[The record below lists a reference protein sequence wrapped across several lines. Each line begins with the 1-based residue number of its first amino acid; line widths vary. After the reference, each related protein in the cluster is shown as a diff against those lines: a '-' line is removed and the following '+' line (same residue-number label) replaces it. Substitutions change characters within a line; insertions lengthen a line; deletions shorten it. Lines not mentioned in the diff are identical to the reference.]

1 MRTQRGR
8 GLLFSL
14 TLLTLFTGCDTLL
27 PSERAELLSPFGDYL
42 DAEARYAQVTP
53 GKTRR
58 AQLFS
63 LGFDP
68 LIEGNGRMLSFLDV
82 RLLFVQP
89 NIPIDYLP
97 AGLLQCLEAKERCTG
112 YAFDFNKTDTQ
123 RVGSF
128 WADAFNFRK
137 HREVHGWAFHA
148 VFVLVD
154 ELVVHK
160 VSSGEPNIRRY
171 EVKRNPLGPLQGAGE
186 FFSDQLK

>member
-1 MRTQRGR
+1 MSGKAGN
-8 GLLFSL
+8 GLLSL
-14 TLLTLFTGCDTLL
+14 SLLLAGCSSLL
-27 PSERAELLSPFGDYL
+27 PSERAEILSPFNDYL
-42 DAEARYAQVTP
+42 DAEARYAQAVP
-53 GKTRR
+53 GKTSQ
-58 AQLFS
+58 AQLFA

-68 LIEGNGRMLSFLDV
+68 LAEGNGRMLSFLDV

-97 AGLLQCLEAKERCTG
+97 TGLLQCLEAKERCLG
-112 YAFDFNKTDTQ
+112 YSFDFNKSDSQ
-123 RVGSF
+123 RIGNF

-137 HREVHGWAFHA
+137 HREIHGWAFRA

-154 ELVVHK
+154 GQLVHK

>member
-1 MRTQRGR
+1 MGR
-8 GLLFSL
+8 KCCTGLLCL
-14 TLLTLFTGCDTLL
+14 PLLLGGCSSLL

-42 DAEARYAQVTP
+42 DAEARYGQVVA

-58 AQLFS
+58 TQLFS

-82 RLLFVQP
+82 RLLFVQA

-97 AGLLQCLEAKERCTG
+97 AGLVQCLEAKERCTG

-123 RVGSF
+123 RVGNF
-128 WADAFNFRK
+128 WADIFNFRK
-137 HREVHGWAFHA
+137 HRELHGWAFHA

-154 ELVVHK
+154 DLVVHK
-160 VSSGEPNIRRY
+160 VNSGEPNIRRD
-171 EVKRNPLGPLQGAGE
+171 EVKHNPLGPLQGAGE
-186 FFSDQLK
+186 FFSDKLK

>member
-53 GKTRR
+53 GQTRR

-112 YAFDFNKTDTQ
+112 YAFDFNKTDIQ

-171 EVKRNPLGPLQGAGE
+171 EVKRNPLGPLQG
-186 FFSDQLK
+186 

>member
-1 MRTQRGR
+1 MSGKAGN
-8 GLLFSL
+8 GLLSL
-14 TLLTLFTGCDTLL
+14 SLLLAGCSSLL
-27 PSERAELLSPFGDYL
+27 PSERAEILSPFNDYL
-42 DAEARYAQVTP
+42 DAEARYAQAVP
-53 GKTRR
+53 GKTSQ
-58 AQLFS
+58 AQLFA

-68 LIEGNGRMLSFLDV
+68 LAEGNGRMLSFLDV

-97 AGLLQCLEAKERCTG
+97 AGLLQCLEAKERCIG
-112 YAFDFNKTDTQ
+112 YSFDFNKSDSQ
-123 RVGSF
+123 RVGNF

-137 HREVHGWAFHA
+137 HREIHGWAFRA

-154 ELVVHK
+154 GQLVHK